1 VVLRMGRDGQTM
13 TVQAPRDV
21 WGVVRERAAGE
32 EREDLTE
39 VIDDALEAEP
49 TKLSV
54 RVTAPYA
61 TADALYALSV
71 PQDDEDTEA

>member
-1 VVLRMGRDGQTM
+1 M

-21 WGVVRERAAGE
+21 WAVVRERAAGE
-32 EREDLTE
+32 EREDLTA
-39 VIDDALEAEP
+39 VINDALEAYP
-49 TKLSV
+49 AKLSV
-54 RVTAPYA
+54 RITAPYA